1 LRTLIPAEI
10 GSALMYGYLGASLP
24 WNSAFAVTQ
33 GLYFVAVVIVATI
46 VSAGAWRRR
55 PWVPKLA
62 VLLAA
67 WCGIPTLATL
77 AGIIRGWNQG
87 PAVVLSFSIVVAT
100 GLCQLIAL
108 LVALQHL
115 QARDTPT

>member
-1 LRTLIPAEI
+1 LDLGSPHALGRPLRTLIPAEV

-33 GLYFVAVVIVATI
+33 GLYFVAVVIVAT
-46 VSAGAWRRR
+46 
-55 PWVPKLA
+55 
-62 VLLAA
+62 
-67 WCGIPTLATL
+67 
-77 AGIIRGWNQG
+77 
-87 PAVVLSFSIVVAT
+87 VAT

-115 QARDTPT
+115 YVRDIPT